1 MNGII
6 RMRLKKQLRIKE
18 MIKFIYSKKAK
29 KSLEG
34 YDYKTS
40 MRIIKAIDKI
50 PLGDIKRL
58 VGNKVPVLFR
68 LRVGKYRIIYMYE
81 DEQTIKVIKIDTRGD
96 IYKD

>member
-1 MNGII
+1 M
-6 RMRLKKQLRIKE
+6 QV
-18 MIKFIYSKKAK
+18 
-29 KSLEG
+29 
-34 YDYKTS
+34 
-40 MRIIKAIDKI
+40 IKAIDKI

-68 LRVGKYRIIYMYE
+68 LRVGEYRIIYMYE